1 MVHPKVLTNCGID
14 PEKYRGFAF
23 GMGLERMVKM
33 RYNIDDLRLFYDN
46 DIRFLNQF

>member
-1 MVHPKVLTNCGID
+1 
-14 PEKYRGFAF
+14 
-23 GMGLERMVKM
+23 MGLERMVMM